1 MGSKYRVARLGL
13 PAKRWAIESIQE
25 GWTMAELKAK
35 IKFTYEDYKSLPES
49 ETKRYELLGG
59 ELIMVPSPS
68 THHQRISG
76 RLWSILRTFVL
87 RRGLG
92 EVFYAPLD
100 VVLGEGE
107 EREVVQ
113 PDIIYVSKE
122 RSQIIAEEEIRGA
135 PDLVIEIISPGTE
148 DRDRHYKK
156 TLYARHRVREY
167 WIVDP
172 EAKTVEV
179 YALGEKGFE
188 LVKAYKADEL
198 LKSPLL
204 QGLEVDLKE
213 VF

>member
-1 MGSKYRVARLGL
+1 MAEVAR
-13 PAKRWAIESIQE
+13 
-25 GWTMAELKAK
+25 K

-59 ELIMVPSPS
+59 DLVLVPSP
-68 THHQRISG
+68 TEYHQRISG
-76 RLWSILRTFVL
+76 NLEFVL
-87 RRGLG
+87 RQFVREKGLG
-92 EVFYAPLD
+92 RVYHAPLD

-113 PDIIYVSKE
+113 PDIFFISKE

-135 PDLVIEIISPGTE
+135 PDLVIEITSPATE

-156 TLYARHRVREY
+156 TLYARHGVREY

-172 EAKTVEV
+172 EARTVEV
-179 YALGEKGFE
+179 FALEEKGFE
-188 LVKAYKADEL
+188 SVRAYEAGEAL
-198 LKSPLL
+198 RSPLL
-204 QGLEVDLKE
+204 EGLEMSLNE